1 MTRFRKFVAGAL
13 GALVVTTLATAP
25 AAADVP
31 VPTQLTASVDTT
43 AVDAGQEITVTGRI
57 TRQGEN
63 GPVGVPGGRVTIHL
77 CGGQACATL
86 PAWSNTEAYASI
98 GGYFTKRLV
107 PQRTGFLLVR
117 FVPSA
122 AEADLLPSSTTTPQ
136 ISVFQQ
142 SIHSLSTVVR
152 EADGRVQVS
161 GMIGFPAEIVPPS
174 GLVSRIEFSADG
186 VAWTTL
192 ATAGVRQLRWGY
204 YLYTAYV
211 VQPASGYWR
220 GVYDGHP
227 TSAKPATSQVVHLV

>member
-1 MTRFRKFVAGAL
+1 MTRFRKFATAAL

-25 AAADVP
+25 AVADSP
-31 VPTQLTASVDTT
+31 VPTQLTASVDTM
-43 AVDAGQEITVTGRI
+43 AVDVGQEITVTGRI
-57 TRQGEN
+57 TRQGES
-63 GPVGVPGGRVTIHL
+63 GPVGVPGGRVVISL
-77 CGGQACATL
+77 CGGLACSTL
-86 PAWSNTEAYASI
+86 SPWMNTEVYASM
-98 GGYFTKRLV
+98 GGYFTKRFA
-107 PQRTGFLLVR
+107 PPRTGFLLVQ

-136 ISVFQQ
+136 ISVFQE
-142 SIHSLSTVVR
+142 SIHGLSAVVR

-161 GMIGFPAEIVPPS
+161 GMIGFPAEVVPPS
-174 GLVSRIEFSADG
+174 GLVARIEFSADG

-192 ATAGVRQLRWGY
+192 ATTGVRQLRWGY
-204 YLYTAYV
+204 YLYTVYV